1 MVRLFGLKNA
11 NFYWNYWARLSS
23 YMSKT
28 KLFLLLA
35 KISSAI
41 LKEVVYLTRTWRGD
55 FFFFFQVI
63 VIKINCFL
71 FHLQQGLPFVSNRHH
86 YGGTDINS
94 KSLAG
99 LSSVN
104 GWTILRRMLRH
115 VWPKDRPDLKR
126 RVVAAVVLLVAAKVI
141 CINFVS
147 STTLYFSS
155 INNIN

>member
-1 MVRLFGLKNA
+1 MQI
-11 NFYWNYWARLSS
+11 FYWIYWARLSS
-23 YMSKT
+23 NHLLKT
-28 KLFLLLA
+28 KLFKLLLA

-41 LKEVVYLTRTWRGD
+41 LKEGVYLTRTWRSD
-55 FFFFFQVI
+55 FFSFSF
-63 VIKINCFL
+63 KLLLLNCFL

-99 LSSVN
+99 LSSVS

-147 STTLYFSS
+147 YTTL
-155 INNIN
+155 